1 MPVVDEIA
9 SRFVAPFYLKV
20 LHGNVVGERYA
31 SRRLQVQA
39 EMAAVAGEVTFDVA
53 LELWPR
59 GWREGLMASWWAAVW
74 RWSRV
79 LIPWFEDLR
88 AEVPEDFPFPLYPEP
103 GGLLPW
109 AKTGDG
115 TDLCWLTE
123 GQPDSWPTAAWNIPG
138 GGHRYDMIAAEL
150 LYRYLSGQLHVELLR
165 PAPAEPWFDPYR
177 ERWEVSVALAPS
189 DVPYK
194 VRLRILR
201 EHLAPTADRG
211 SHEDALGRRRDQFKA
226 IERDWLLTFHETGY
240 AADWI
245 EVAFPPEDN
254 RDARAVI
261 LAAVRAMGSRMLS
274 ATRNAQPVWSD
285 GEGDV

>member
-1 MPVVDEIA
+1 MDAAIDRLVALVPPPAAPVDEDGDWP
-9 SRFVAPFYLKV
+9 VAEAALGLALPADFKALLRTYGVGVFDDVRLLTPFDTHPDGV
-20 LHGNVVGERYA
+20 
-31 SRRLQVQA
+31 
-39 EMAAVAGEVTFDVA
+39 FDLVESA
-53 LELWPR
+53 
-59 GWREGLMASWWAAVW
+59 
-74 RWSRV
+74 RV

-115 TDLCWLTE
+115 ADLCWLTE
-123 GQPDSWPTAAWNIPG
+123 GQPDSWPTAAWNIRG
-138 GGHRYDMIAAEL
+138 GGHRYDMIATEL

-189 DVPYK
+189 DVPYE

-211 SHEDALGRRRDQFKA
+211 SHEDALGRRQDQFKVV
-226 IERDWLLTFHETGY
+226 ERDWLLTFHETGY

-245 EVAFPPEDN
+245 QVAFPPEDN
-254 RDARAVI
+254 RDARALI
-261 LAAVRAMGSRMLS
+261 RAAVQAMGSWMLS
-274 ATRNAQPVWSD
+274 ATRNAQPVWSA